1 MTRSHNRKKLDR
13 FYWDSNVWISQIQN
27 ETSVRLKDGTV
38 ENRVLLGRPII
49 QNAERGQAEI
59 VTSTLSLVEVIKP
72 SRQDSA
78 GLDTNRKIEAFFE
91 NDYIVL
97 VQLNREVVTKAREL
111 MQSGHAGLKP
121 PDALHIASAI
131 IANADEMHA
140 FDGSV
145 LDLNGKLERADG
157 KKLIICKP
165 SLGGP
170 SLPLLELT
178 EDEINHEGEGNETD

>member
-1 MTRSHNRKKLDR
+1 MTRSHNRKRLDR

-49 QNAERGQAEI
+49 ENAERGQAEI

-72 SRQDSA
+72 SRQDST
-78 GLDTNRKIEAFFE
+78 GLDNNRKIEAFFE
-91 NDYIVL
+91 NDYILL
-97 VQLNREVVTKAREL
+97 VHLNIEVVTKAREL
-111 MQSGHAGLKP
+111 MQARHAGLKP

-140 FDGSV
+140 FDGNV

-165 SLGGP
+165 SMGGP
-170 SLPLLELT
+170 SLPLLKLT
-178 EDEINHEGEGNETD
+178 ADEINHESEGNETD